1 MPEMRCTV
9 TFRDGPCRVIEAE
22 VHATTLFQAVA
33 LALEVSRA
41 DRQHP
46 VTPDTEFAITSP
58 TGEERLVRYASLAQ
72 YLAAGPPSAA
82 DLRAR
87 LRSLLAT
94 QAA

>member
-9 TFRDGPCRVIEAE
+9 TFRDGPSRVIEAE
-22 VHATTLFQAVA
+22 VHATSLFQAVA

-72 YLAAGPPSAA
+72 YLASGPVSEYA
-82 DLRAR
+82 LRAR
-87 LRSLLAT
+87 LRALLVG